1 MITTTQESKIRQIRF
16 YMDYLRLHR
25 LGKKLKMFP
34 KNRQMMN
41 PELAWDTKK
50 GFIAYVLRMVQT
62 FLKKDFTYLTVVK
75 PRGVFG
81 YNFGLRVSD
90 IQQNSAAE
98 LNIFD
103 SKENLL
109 LYMFR
114 RWLIYGDNTDLLDE
128 YFMTLGASKHIEG
141 RTYNIFYNLRLD
153 DNKCNAY
160 EGMAELYKVRDKHF
174 EILGRFDVDQCI
186 KNSIHSILTK
196 TRLPKRGQKF
206 ITREGNL
213 RVVAEVSR
221 NNQAWHVRDEMG
233 DQHNKIDV
241 EFIYNPDRLEAI
253 WGWNQ
258 EPEEVLLP
266 EGDTAN
272 DAINDLLRV
281 NSLTSDGV
289 RVTSPDGTTMNITID
304 PNSAGMSADSVVFDE
319 SPDFDNAIAG
329 EYTEGELPT
338 MGNRVMIGT
347 PPTPGFDPDCEEETD
362 EVMQGFLA
370 YYLAARD
377 GAGLDEHSAFQ
388 LLRSFYRASLSDSA
402 DRARLDYLT
411 IERLRDME
419 NEYGNDGD

>member
-1 MITTTQESKIRQIRF
+1 MITITQESKIRQIRF

-34 KNRQMMN
+34 KNRQMMD

-62 FLKKDFTYLTVVK
+62 FLKKDFTYLTTVK
-75 PRGVFG
+75 PRGIFG

-90 IQQNSAAE
+90 IQNASAAE

-114 RWLIYGDNTDLLDE
+114 RWLIYGDNIDLIDE
-128 YFMTLGASKHIEG
+128 YFMTLGASKHVEG

-174 EILGRFDVDQCI
+174 EILNRFDVDQCI

-206 ITREGNL
+206 ITKDGDERI
-213 RVVAEVSR
+213 VAEVIH
-221 NNQAWHVRDEMG
+221 QAWKVRDELG

-241 EFIYNPDRLEAI
+241 EFIYDPDRLEAI

-258 EPEEVLLP
+258 EPEGSIDSDNV
-266 EGDTAN
+266 N
-272 DAINDLLRV
+272 DALENLIIPEVEDQ
-281 NSLTSDGV
+281 LTTPGV
-289 RVTSPDGTTMNITID
+289 TVTTTDGTTMNITINPD
-304 PNSAGMSADSVVFDE
+304 SARMSADAIVFDE

-338 MGNRVMIGT
+338 VGNRVMIGT

-370 YYLAARD
+370 YYLANKD
-377 GAGLDEHSAFQ
+377 GSGLDEHSAFQ

-402 DRARLDYLT
+402 DRARMDYLT

-419 NEYGNDGD
+419 NEYGNDGN